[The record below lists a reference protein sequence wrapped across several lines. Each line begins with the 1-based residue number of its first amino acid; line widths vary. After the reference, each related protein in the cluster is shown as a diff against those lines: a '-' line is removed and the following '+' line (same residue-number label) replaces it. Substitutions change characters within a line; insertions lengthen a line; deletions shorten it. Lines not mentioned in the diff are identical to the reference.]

1 MVKVGFIDYYLDE
14 WHANNY
20 PEFFKNE
27 TDGEFKVC
35 YAYAK
40 IDNPDGITNKEWA
53 KMHGIEL
60 LDTIEEVV
68 EKSDCLVILSP
79 DNSEMHEELS
89 DIPLKSGK
97 FTYIDKTFAPD
108 KASAVRMFEKAEKY
122 GTKCYS
128 SSSLR
133 YATEWKDID
142 KKAISKIYSSGAGD
156 VEGYAV
162 HQLEPIMMLME
173 CDPKRVMFLGNAN
186 NPSYIVEFEDGRF
199 AQCTHVDDPD
209 GAFELTIA
217 DKENKAKNYKAQ
229 SDFFAYFIKA
239 MVEFFKTGN
248 VEVDHKQTINVMA
261 TIEAAKKASMTP
273 FEWVLV

>member
-1 MVKVGFIDYYLDE
+1 MVKIGFIDYYLDE

-20 PEFFKNE
+20 PEFFRNE

-35 YAYAK
+35 YAYGK

-53 KMHGIEL
+53 KMYGVEL
-60 LDTIEEVV
+60 LDSIEEVV
-68 EKSDCLVILSP
+68 EKSDCLVVLSP

-89 DIPLKSGK
+89 DIALKSGK

-128 SSSLR
+128 TSSLR

-142 KKAISKIYSSGAGD
+142 KEKISKIYSSGAGD

-162 HQLEPIMMLME
+162 HQLEPVMMLME
-173 CDPKRVMFLGNAN
+173 CEPKRVMFLGNVN
-186 NPSYIVEFEDGRF
+186 NPSYIIEFEDGRYV
-199 AQCTHVDDPD
+199 QCVHVDDPD

-217 DKENKAKNYKAQ
+217 DKDNNAKNYKAQ
-229 SDFFAYFIKA
+229 SDFFSYFIKA
-239 MVEFFKTGN
+239 MVEFFKTGEEA
-248 VEVDHKQTINVMA
+248 VCHKETINIMA
-261 TIEAAKKASMTP
+261 TIEAAKKASLTP
-273 FEWVLV
+273 FEWILV